1 MEFKQIFS
9 GWIEQLLDLS
19 RRNQFLY
26 LKKVKA
32 QIDLDEFKEFFDKK
46 SFFQKLNDNTQ
57 VITEIDLFEFLK
69 FPKEDN
75 QKESNNQQIEQ
86 LGENTTTEDTNE
98 AIESEINKAGFKSE
112 ESIDQ
117 QSPTKQQI
125 QDQRGQQIR
134 RLLEDFDGGE

>member
-69 FPKEDN
+69 ISKEEN

-134 RLLEDFDGGE
+134 RLLEDFDDGE

>member
-69 FPKEDN
+69 ISKEEN

-98 AIESEINKAGFKSE
+98 AIESEINKAGFTSE

-134 RLLEDFDGGE
+134 RLLEDFDDGE

>member
-69 FPKEDN
+69 FPNEDN

-134 RLLEDFDGGE
+134 RLLEDFDDGE